1 MLYGGVMAAPRR
13 SRSERKAARTVAAA
27 VALALVLASL
37 IGARAVYGGLGLAL
51 GPDEYNIAAWEVR
64 NFPDK
69 WLYGLGRLFRGD
81 RTMAEEDANLAR
93 FLALTREIDALE
105 RAIGDEQASGAAAAS
120 RAELAALRRQRDRLE
135 NGVEAT
141 IEGRITAVAARADLK
156 RSLLLL
162 PALVWPPVD
171 LEFADSPRSLATSPR
186 DRIVLLGTTLLRPDL
201 TLAEV
206 EAIEAER
213 LGEGVSAVAFGTS
226 GIGAYPTIVS
236 YQTDYGAA
244 VELAAHEWLHNYLF
258 FRPLGVRYGQS
269 NDLRTLNETVADLV
283 GREIAGLVLAA
294 WPLPGQEGGAPPP
307 PAAAE
312 VDLGAEL
319 RRLRAEVVALLARG
333 EVEAAEALMEAKRL
347 DLAAKGVRIRKINQA
362 YFAFTNLYAGA
373 AGNPAAVSPIGPK
386 VDELRR
392 RSDSLAAFLAVAG
405 DLTSVAA
412 LDRALAALP

>member
-81 RTMAEEDANLAR
+81 RTIAEEDADLAR

-105 RAIGDEQASGAAAAS
+105 RASGAAAAS
-120 RAELAALRRQRDRLE
+120 RRELAALRRQRDRLE

-141 IEGRITAVAARADLK
+141 IEGRITAVAAGAGLK
-156 RSLLLL
+156 RSLLFL

-186 DRIVLLGTTLLRPDL
+186 DRILLLGTTLLRPGL

-206 EAIEAER
+206 EAIETEH
-213 LGEGVSAVAFGTS
+213 LGDGLSAVAFGTS

-258 FRPLGVRYGQS
+258 FRPLGFRYGQS

-294 WPLPGQEGGAPPP
+294 WPLPGQEGGAPSP

-333 EVEAAEALMEAKRL
+333 EVAAAEALMEAKRL
-347 DLAAKGVRIRKINQA
+347 ELAAKGVRIRKINQA
-362 YFAFTNLYAGA
+362 YFAFTNLYAGE